1 MNQIIS
7 YECTHRSQRK
17 VAKLTKK
24 FTKNAIILLS
34 ALTIIE
40 VSPLPIVQPAVA
52 ADNFLRALFGVNA
65 KKRREAEKKRRE
77 EALNQQ
83 PKKVAPRIRGATYK
97 TYIADK
103 LITAN
108 FSQIVDPVT
117 TSAISTNDNG
127 TATIAKINPF
137 ALGFETLSSMKL
149 KTLPEVSDAL
159 VAHYSAS
166 PNFRWV
172 NENGP
177 TKQALAIHEALQ
189 QAYMVGLPSE
199 NYTIDLPNTD
209 ALVAD
214 ESKWPTYMRFEMEL
228 SAAILTYM
236 VDANRGLI
244 SPNKI
249 SGYHDF
255 KRKSLDLD
263 KALFKA
269 ALSDDPT
276 EYLQS
281 YNPEGDHFKS
291 LKAELAN
298 LLQAEEKDRIT
309 IDPETFLKP
318 GNKSSELKNIVASI
332 RNKGS
337 EDLKSNYAFEM
348 NTYRGDELYTPEL
361 VTLVKA
367 FQKEN
372 DLSADGVIGKK
383 TIRAMVEDSNAVK
396 IEKVQLAME
405 RARWL
410 PGKLADKRV
419 FINQPAYN
427 VTYFENNKAKLS
439 MRVVVGKNSNQT
451 NFFDDEIEKVEFN
464 PYWGVPQSIIT
475 NEMLPKLRADPSYLD
490 RLGYEVSYKG
500 RRASSSSINWSSL
513 GSTKAIGVRQPPG
526 RKNALGELKI
536 LFPNA
541 HAIYM
546 HDTPAKKLFGRDTR
560 AFSHGCVRLQDPRA
574 MAAAVLGTD
583 INSIAEHIAPNKN
596 KTVFVEKKIPV
607 HVSYFTAWPNET
619 GNIEY
624 FDDVYGRDK
633 ALQKAF
639 TTTSKSRIAS

>member
-1 MNQIIS
+1 M
-7 YECTHRSQRK
+7 TR
-17 VAKLTKK
+17 K
-24 FTKNAIILLS
+24 FTKNAVILLT
-34 ALTIIE
+34 AFTIIE
-40 VSPLPIVQPAVA
+40 VSPLPIVQLVQPAA
-52 ADNFLRALFGVNA
+52 AENNFLNALFGVNA
-65 KKRREAEKKRRE
+65 RKRRQAEKKRRE
-77 EALNQQ
+77 EALRQQ
-83 PKKVAPRIRGATYK
+83 PKKPAPRIRGARYK

-103 LITAN
+103 LVTAKLD
-108 FSQIVDPVT
+108 QIVDPVT
-117 TSAISTNDNG
+117 TSAVSHNENIATTAQANST
-127 TATIAKINPF
+127 AKTDPF
-137 ALGFETLSSMKL
+137 ALGFETLSSLNL
-149 KTLPEVSDAL
+149 KTLPEVSEAL
-159 VAHYSAS
+159 VTHYSSS
-166 PNFRWV
+166 PSYRWV

-177 TKQALAIHEALQ
+177 TKQALALHKALQ
-189 QAYMVGLPSE
+189 EAYMVGLPNE
-199 NYTIDLPNTD
+199 NYTVDLPNAAVLATG
-209 ALVAD
+209 
-214 ESKWPTYMRFEMEL
+214 ESAWSDYMRFEMEL

-236 VDANRGLI
+236 VDASRGLI
-244 SPNKI
+244 SPKKI

-255 KRKSLDLD
+255 KRKKLDLD

-269 ALSDDPT
+269 ALSDNPT
-276 EYLQS
+276 EFLHS
-281 YNPEGDHFKS
+281 FNPSGEHFLALKS
-291 LKAELAN
+291 ELAEL
-298 LLQAEEKDRIT
+298 LGAEEKERIT
-309 IDPETFLKP
+309 IAPDTFLKP
-318 GNKSSELKNIVASI
+318 GKSSPEMRNIVASI
-332 RNKGS
+332 RLKGS
-337 EDLKSNYAFEM
+337 EELKTNYAFEL
-348 NTYRGDELYTPEL
+348 NTYRGDDLYTPEL

-372 DLSADGVIGKK
+372 NLSDDGIIGRK

-396 IEKVQLAME
+396 IEKVKLAME

-410 PGKLADKRV
+410 PGKLADRRV

-427 VTYFENNKAKLS
+427 VTYYENNKSKLS
-439 MRVVVGKNSNQT
+439 MRVVVGKKSNQT

-490 RLGYEVSYKG
+490 RLGYEVSYNG
-500 RRASSSSINWSSL
+500 RRSSSSSIDWYSL
-513 GSTKAIGVRQPPG
+513 NSTRAVGVRQPPG

-583 INSIAEHIAPNKN
+583 LNSIEGHIAPRKN
-596 KTVFVEKKIPV
+596 KTVFVDKPIPV
-607 HVSYFTAWPNET
+607 HVSYFTAWPNDA
-619 GNIEY
+619 GAIEY

-639 TTTSKSRIAS
+639 ATTIKSRTAS

>member
-1 MNQIIS
+1 MNRMIS
-7 YECTHRSQRK
+7 YGYLDNSQRK
-17 VAKLTKK
+17 VAKLTRT

-34 ALTIIE
+34 ALTVIE
-40 VSPLPIVQPAVA
+40 VSPLPIVQPAA
-52 ADNFLRALFGVNA
+52 AAENFLQALFGVNA
-65 KKRREAEKKRRE
+65 KKRRQAEKKRRE
-77 EALNQQ
+77 EARNPQ
-83 PKKVAPRIRGATYK
+83 PIKAIPRIKRTTYK
-97 TYIADK
+97 TYVADK

-117 TSAISTNDNG
+117 TSAISADGSG
-127 TATIAKINPF
+127 TAATMKADPF
-137 ALGFETLSSMKL
+137 ALGYEALSSMKL

-159 VAHYSAS
+159 VAHYSKS
-166 PNFRWV
+166 PSYRWV
-172 NENGP
+172 TENGP

-189 QAYMVGLPSE
+189 QAYMVGLPNE

-209 ALVAD
+209 ELVAG
-214 ESKWPTYMRFEMEL
+214 ESRWSTYMRFEMEL

-255 KRKSLDLD
+255 KRKSLDLE
-263 KALFKA
+263 KALFKT
-269 ALSDDPT
+269 ALSDNPT

-281 YNPEGDHFKS
+281 YNPIGDHFKA
-291 LKAELAN
+291 LKVELAN
-298 LLQAEEKDRIT
+298 LLQAEEKDRIS
-309 IDPETFLKP
+309 IDPDTFLKP
-318 GNKSSELKNIVASI
+318 GNSSPELRNIVASI
-332 RNKGS
+332 RIKGS
-337 EDLKSNYAFEM
+337 EELKSNYAFEM
-348 NTYRGDELYTPEL
+348 NTYRGDDIYTPEL

-372 DLSADGVIGKK
+372 NLSADGVIGKK

-410 PGKLADKRV
+410 PGQLADKRV

-427 VTYFENNKAKLS
+427 VTYFEDNKQKLS

-500 RRASSSSINWSSL
+500 RRSSSSSINWSSL
-513 GSTKAIGVRQPPG
+513 DSTRAIGVRQPPG

-574 MAAAVLGTD
+574 MAAAVLGT
-583 INSIAEHIAPNKN
+583 SIDSIEGHIAPRKN
-596 KTVFVEKKIPV
+596 KTVFVDKPIPV
-607 HVSYFTAWPNET
+607 HVAYFTAWPNEA
-619 GNIEY
+619 GSIEY

-639 TTTSKSRIAS
+639 TTTLKSRVAS

>member
-1 MNQIIS
+1 M
-7 YECTHRSQRK
+7 
-17 VAKLTKK
+17 TKK

-34 ALTIIE
+34 ALTVIE
-40 VSPLPIVQPAVA
+40 VSPLPIVQPAA
-52 ADNFLRALFGVNA
+52 AAENFLQSLFGVNA
-65 KKRREAEKKRRE
+65 KKRREAERKRRE
-77 EALNQQ
+77 EAFNNQ
-83 PKKVAPRIRGATYK
+83 PKKVAPRIKGPTYK

-103 LITAN
+103 LITAK

-117 TSAISTNDNG
+117 TSAISSDGSG
-127 TATIAKINPF
+127 TETIVNADPF
-137 ALGFETLSSMKL
+137 ALGYEALTAMKL

-159 VAHYSAS
+159 VAHYSNS
-166 PNFRWV
+166 PSYRWV
-172 NENGP
+172 TEAGP
-177 TKQALAIHEALQ
+177 TKQALAIHKALQ
-189 QAYMVGLPSE
+189 QANMVGLPNE
-199 NYTIDLPNTD
+199 NYAIELPNTD
-209 ALVAD
+209 ALVTD
-214 ESKWPTYMRFEMEL
+214 ESVWPTYMRFEMEL

-263 KALFKA
+263 KALFKT
-269 ALSDDPT
+269 ALSDNPT

-281 YNPEGDHFKS
+281 YNPSGDHFIA
-291 LKAELAN
+291 LKAELAT
-298 LLQAEEKDRIT
+298 LLQAEDKDRIT
-309 IDPETFLKP
+309 IDPDTFLKA
-318 GNKSSELKNIVASI
+318 GNSSPELRNIVASI
-332 RNKGS
+332 RIKGS
-337 EDLKSNYAFEM
+337 KELKSNYAFEM
-348 NTYRGDELYTPEL
+348 NTYRGDDLYTPEL

-372 DLSADGVIGKK
+372 NLSADGVIGKK

-396 IEKVQLAME
+396 IEKVKLAME

-410 PGKLADKRV
+410 PGQLADKRV

-427 VTYFENNKAKLS
+427 VTYFEDNKPKLS
-439 MRVVVGKNSNQT
+439 MRVVVGKKANQT

-500 RRASSSSINWSSL
+500 RKASSSSINWSSL
-513 GSTKAIGVRQPPG
+513 DSTRAVGVRQPPG

-574 MAAAVLGTD
+574 MAAAVLGTNE
-583 INSIAEHIAPNKN
+583 NSIEAHIAPRKN
-596 KTVFVEKKIPV
+596 KTVFVDKPIPV
-607 HVSYFTAWPNET
+607 HVSYFTAWPTET
-619 GNIEY
+619 GSIEY
-624 FDDVYGRDK
+624 YDDVYGRDK
-633 ALQKAF
+633 ALRKAF
-639 TTTSKSRIAS
+639 ATTLKSRLAF